1 MVHATCEGSLR
12 VTWPEKT
19 HEETREET
27 RREHDENTTD
37 PERTRDVS
45 SRFDQIDL
53 VADARANAPISLAPS
68 ETPQF
73 ITRLIDSVPTTERVV
88 RDKHDYP
95 TTAREMLLDRADQAR
110 AGRGGART
118 PSPPTSRSNARPPS
132 ARAEKRREDGNA
144 RFKEGDYTQA
154 VVHYTSCLTID
165 VTNHVAYANRSA
177 CFLKG
182 DFEKA
187 LARRTWM
194 RGDGVLTLVSGPSAW
209 RCTRS
214 GGSRK
219 PRRRWRRRS
228 AWIPKTRR
236 SRTR

>member
-1 MVHATCEGSLR
+1 MENCTNVVVTVRCVVITQHLEVWNCAETTLRLDAPVATVQADSCRDCVVILRAREDLGAVVHATCEGSLR

-19 HEETREET
+19 YEETREET

-53 VADARANAPISLAPS
+53 VADARALAPISLAPS

-110 AGRGGART
+110 AGDAAALNAIAADEPVELAARVRARRRDART
-118 PSPPTSRSNARPPS
+118 ETRGSRRATIRKRSCTTRRVSRLTSRITWRT
-132 ARAEKRREDGNA
+132 R
-144 RFKEGDYTQA
+144 
-154 VVHYTSCLTID
+154 I
-165 VTNHVAYANRSA
+165 
-177 CFLKG
+177 
-182 DFEKA
+182 
-187 LARRTWM
+187 ARRA
-194 RGDGVLTLVSGPSAW
+194 S
-209 RCTRS
+209 
-214 GGSRK
+214 
-219 PRRRWRRRS
+219 
-228 AWIPKTRR
+228 
-236 SRTR
+236 